1 MAHDTYPWKHG
12 GVHYVKRGLGDPVV
26 LLHDVYPG
34 ADLHEFEHNV
44 GELARRHAVY
54 ALDLLGFGQS
64 DAPRLKYTADTY
76 VGLIADFLTDVVA
89 EPAAV
94 MASGLT
100 CAYVADVAAARPG
113 LFTKLV
119 LVCPRAESTCLD
131 SPRWFAPIRR
141 LFLTTP
147 PLGAT
152 FFETTAGHAE
162 LTLFLRGVFHNAKH
176 VTGDLVARLRDNARR
191 AGTIHPCASLITGY
205 LDKPMSEPLARVERP
220 ILLICGRDA
229 FATFAEHGLRLLSL
243 ARRGSLEIVEDA
255 GAWPHHEQSARVNR
269 LVTDYLKEETPA
281 PVGSRAAS

>member
-1 MAHDTYPWKHG
+1 
-12 GVHYVKRGLGDPVV
+12 LI
-26 LLHDVYPG
+26 HDVYPG

-64 DAPRLKYTADTY
+64 EAPRLKYTAATY
-76 VGLIADFLTDVVA
+76 VRLISDFLSDVVA

-100 CAYVADVAAARPG
+100 CAYVADVAAARPE

-119 LVCPRAESTCLD
+119 LVCPRAASTCVD
-131 SPRWFAPIRR
+131 SPRWFAPVRR

-147 PLGAT
+147 PLGAS

-162 LTLFLRGVFHNAKH
+162 LSLFLRGIFHNARH
-176 VTGDLVARLRDNARR
+176 VTRELVARLRDNARR
-191 AGTIHPCASLITGY
+191 PGTIHPCASLITGY
-205 LDKPMSEPLARVERP
+205 LDKQMSGPLCRVERP
-220 ILLICGRDA
+220 VLLVYGRDA
-229 FATFAEHGLRLLSL
+229 LATPADHGAHLLAL

-269 LVTDYLKEETPA
+269 LVTHYLNDDTPGPA
-281 PVGSRAAS
+281 STRAAS